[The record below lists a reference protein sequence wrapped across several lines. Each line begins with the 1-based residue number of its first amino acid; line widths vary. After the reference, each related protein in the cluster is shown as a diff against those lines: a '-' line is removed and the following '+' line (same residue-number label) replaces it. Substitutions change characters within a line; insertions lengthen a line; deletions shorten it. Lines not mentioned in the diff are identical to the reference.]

1 MIREQSPHQRRNNM
15 KKDLS
20 LLVLRIGLSIIFL
33 YFGILA
39 LKDPSGQAAIWLNPK
54 MAAIVTSVVSVKVFM
69 MIMGVAQV
77 AIALGCIFGVLGR
90 VASGAAVLLL
100 AGIIVNL
107 GFNDIALRDLAIL
120 TGHLFLAINGGGK
133 YVLVQS

>member
-1 MIREQSPHQRRNNM
+1 M

-20 LLVLRIGLSIIFL
+20 LLVLRIGLSVIFL
-33 YFGILA
+33 YFGLLA
-39 LKDPSGQAAIWLNPK
+39 LKDPAGQAAVWLNPQ
-54 MAAIVTSVVSVKVFM
+54 MTGIVAGLMPVQIFM
-69 MIMGVAQV
+69 LALGVAQV
-77 AIALGCIFGVLGR
+77 VIALGCIFGVFIR

-120 TGHLFLAINGGGK
+120 TGHLFLVVNGGGR
-133 YVLVQS
+133 YVLHESTRAQEH